1 MLRARTW
8 MYMHE
13 SLWSLAMTDQRT
25 NRNQLYRV
33 TEAAEV
39 LGVGRTSLYALMKS
53 GALRSVHVGRS
64 RRIRSVD
71 LDEFINALH

>member
-1 MLRARTW
+1 MLSARTW

-13 SLWSLAMTDQRT
+13 SIGSIAMTDEHT
-25 NRNQLYRV
+25 NNARLYRV
-33 TEAAEV
+33 PEAAQL
-39 LGVGRTSLYALMKS
+39 LGIGRTSVYALLKS

>member
-1 MLRARTW
+1 
-8 MYMHE
+8 
-13 SLWSLAMTDQRT
+13 MTDEHTTRK
-25 NRNQLYRV
+25 QLYRV

-39 LGVGRTSLYALMKS
+39 LGIGRTSVYALLKS

-71 LDEFINALH
+71 LDEFINALR